1 MSENSLSRHGA
12 DALKKFET
20 TSNSS
25 EFTKDNI
32 WFDWGN
38 KEEHVIRIVG
48 DFRIS
53 RSHWIGESK
62 FGNDVALLN
71 SEAFKGDKKLP
82 MTVACG
88 NWDAES
94 ETEDP
99 DGNACP
105 VCRLGKN
112 ADLMLKKYGK
122 ELVETEKEKFKA
134 IRRKCQAKSQYLFK
148 IIDRDNPYVDEEKT
162 RKGYKILR
170 APEKLLKAI
179 LALSD
184 SMEGIAITSP
194 DEGID
199 IKIKKTVSEKT
210 KTDVTYSALAV
221 MAGAKVKQTPLTDE
235 EKEYRDLDL
244 LKFVGKP
251 VDKERF
257 EEMLSDKN
265 SVRTIYENTDIDAGD
280 DEGGN
285 APF

>member
-32 WFDWGN
+32 WFDWGD

-53 RSHWIGESK
+53 RTHWIGESK
-62 FGNDVALLN
+62 FGNDVAILK
-71 SEAFKGDKKLP
+71 SSAFKGENKLP

-88 NWDAES
+88 NWDADT

-99 DGNACP
+99 DGNGCP
-105 VCRLGKN
+105 ICRLGKN
-112 ADLMLKKYGK
+112 ADAMLKKYGK
-122 ELVETEKEKFKA
+122 SLVEDQKENLKN

-148 IIDRDNPYVDEEKT
+148 IIDRDNPYVDDEKT

-199 IKIKKTVSEKT
+199 IKIKKTVSATT

-221 MAGAKVKQTPLTDE
+221 MAGPKVKQTPLTDE
-235 EKEYRDLDL
+235 ELAYRDLDL

-251 VDKERF
+251 VDTKRF
-257 EEMLSDKN
+257 EEEMEGGTILTVYANSDM
-265 SVRTIYENTDIDAGD
+265 NTDGEE
-280 DEGGN
+280 EGGN